1 MKKLYKQYIIFEWNF
16 QSFNNTPTINELN
29 QKIIDLETKL
39 DELEKNNVLLN
50 TQNKQISNI
59 NIDCGTRIR
68 QLEKTVVRN

>member
-1 MKKLYKQYIIFEWNF
+1 MKKLYKQYMIFEWNF

-39 DELEKNNVLLN
+39 HELEKNNVLLN

-68 QLEKTVVRN
+68 ELEKTVVRN